1 MARISKES
9 TEDVASIPVQA
20 VLEEVLEDLE
30 PQIGQAGAQIAVQLD
45 GEAVQFS
52 RKNLKSILY
61 NLLSNA
67 VKYRSPNRQLRV
79 RIACH
84 KQEDYLVLVVEDNGL
99 GMDMRQEEKIFA
111 LFKRL
116 HAHVEGT
123 GIGLYMV
130 KKMLENDAGKIK
142 VESQVD
148 VGSAF
153 KVYFK
158 R

>member
-45 GEAVQFS
+45 GEAVRFS

>member
-1 MARISKES
+1 VAYITVKE
-9 TEDVASIPVQA
+9 
-20 VLEEVLEDLE
+20 VLKEVLEDLE
-30 PQIGQAGAQIAVQLD
+30 PQIQEAGAQIALKLD

-67 VKYRSPNRQLRV
+67 VKYRSPNQQLLV
-79 RIACH
+79 RFACY

-99 GMDMRQEEKIFA
+99 GMDMHQEEKIFA

-130 KKMLENDAGKIK
+130 KKMLENAGGKIN
-142 VESQVD
+142 VESQVGM
-148 VGSAF
+148 GSAF
-153 KVYFK
+153 KLYFK